1 MNTIENIVHYNRILS
16 NRIENLL
23 SNVSNEEQLKNELK
37 VVLEWLRNSSD
48 ELEILD
54 KETKELIKKFVQL
67 P

>member
-23 SNVSNEEQLKNELK
+23 GNVSDEEQLKNELK
-37 VVLEWLRNSSD
+37 VVLEWLKNSSD

-54 KETKELIKKFVQL
+54 KETKELIKRFVHL